1 MEIVLTVIGVL
12 GFFIGSYFLGNFLIG
27 FEDDTS
33 QDKIMRSFFGVLVMG
48 LIIVLVSLVSVYVNE
63 GVLRL
68 IN

>member
-1 MEIVLTVIGVL
+1 MEIALTVIGVL